1 MISLYW
7 ELFNFQHSPDAA
19 KMVQWSIFALCD
31 FCRMDSVPRDGDL
44 INVGFRKVPQLTTKT
59 NSDIIA
65 VTVVINNEP
74 VNEELNASNVT
85 QNSTDNSVCVASFTP
100 TMTMMSTF
108 LSFIMPGFTI
118 VVANIGK
125 NTVLSTVISLKN
137 LSSFVQALL

>member
-1 MISLYW
+1 
-7 ELFNFQHSPDAA
+7 
-19 KMVQWSIFALCD
+19 
-31 FCRMDSVPRDGDL
+31 MDSVPRDGDL

-59 NSDIIA
+59 SSDIIA

-125 NTVLSTVISLKN
+125 NTV
-137 LSSFVQALL
+137 